1 MPCLSSK
8 YHKGIGPL
16 IQVVIT
22 SIDQDKTSKSKYNAL
37 IDTGADGTC
46 VSEKVVKDLELNPN
60 GQIKMSGPSG
70 IKDTFVY
77 DVSFGLVLTSSL
89 TQDLVAMSK
98 VSLQVTQVFLPKKG
112 YDVLLG
118 KDILCKGCFYMSND
132 GHFSFSF

>member
-1 MPCLSSK
+1 
-8 YHKGIGPL
+8 
-16 IQVVIT
+16 
-22 SIDQDKTSKSKYNAL
+22 
-37 IDTGADGTC
+37 
-46 VSEKVVKDLELNPN
+46 
-60 GQIKMSGPSG
+60 MSGPSG

-77 DVSFGLVLTSSL
+77 DVSFGLVLSSSL

-118 KDILCKGCFYMSND
+118 RDILCKGCFYMSND